1 MEETMERVKLHN
13 KRKHGGPRPNS
24 GGFRPG
30 AGFKKGHF
38 KTETIRIR
46 EIRKKALD
54 SGMMPHE
61 FLLMVARGEPVEI
74 FDGKK
79 KHVHHPSFSERL
91 QAAKDA
97 CPYFIPKLR
106 NTQVTGADEGP
117 VKILSIDPKDL
128 DGLSAEELQVLE
140 KVFNRSKQG
149 EQPEQPKPSVDPG
162 IYGSTIH

>member
-1 MEETMERVKLHN
+1 MQRVKLRN

-24 GGFRPG
+24 GGARSG
-30 AGFKKGHF
+30 AGFKKGQF
-38 KTETIRIR
+38 KTETIRLR
-46 EIRKKALD
+46 EIRKQALD

-79 KHVHHPSFSERL
+79 KLVHYPNFTERL

-97 CPYFIPKLR
+97 CPYFVPKLG
-106 NTQVTGADEGP
+106 NTRITGADEGP
-117 VKILSIDPKDL
+117 VKILNIDPKDL

-140 KVFNRSKQG
+140 KVFNRSKQNG
-149 EQPEQPKPSVDPG
+149 QAEEPKPSVDPG
-162 IYGSTIH
+162 IYGSSVH